1 VVVSERNIKL
11 TIGYDGGKYAGW
23 QFQPNQSTIQ
33 GHLENALK
41 KLTSQKVKLYGAGRT
56 DAGVHALGQVANFR
70 TRRQWPV
77 RKFRDGLNFY
87 LPDDIRALE
96 AIEVSHDFHAR
107 FDAVYRHYRYII
119 GLEKSAMYGGRRWEI
134 DTDLDI
140 QLLNDAADYIL
151 GEHDF
156 TTCCVVSSQKEDNRC
171 LVYTSQWRCRNLG
184 LCYEIVADRFLHNMI
199 RSLVGLMVELAR
211 GGMKIKRFKEIFESG
226 DHTAIKKVAPARGL
240 YLVDIGY

>member
-1 VVVSERNIKL
+1 MVVGERNIKL
-11 TIGYDGGKYAGW
+11 TIGYDGGRYAGW
-23 QFQPNQSTIQ
+23 QYQPKQSTIQ
-33 GHLENALK
+33 GQLEKALK
-41 KLTSQKVKLYGAGRT
+41 KLTSARVKLYGAGRT
-56 DAGVHALGQVANFR
+56 DAGVHALGQVANFK

-87 LPDDIRALE
+87 LPDDIRILE
-96 AIEVSHDFHAR
+96 AFEVPLDFHAR
-107 FDAVYRHYRYII
+107 FDAVYRHYRYIL
-119 GLEKSAMYGGRRWEI
+119 GREKSAIYGGRRWEI
-134 DTDLDI
+134 ETGLHI

-156 TTCCVVSSQKEDNRC
+156 ATCCVVSSQKEDNRC
-171 LVYTSQWRCRNLG
+171 LVYTSHWRHRDSG

-211 GGMKIKRFKEIFESG
+211 GGMNLKRFKEILESG
-226 DHTAIKKVAPARGL
+226 DHTAIKRVAPARGL